1 MSDAASAVGACYI
14 TGMTNGFAIFDT
26 AIGRCGIAWNERGIV
41 AAGLPEADDDKLRAR
56 LLRRCAGATEQAP
69 PPEVQRAIDGIV
81 ALTARGTA
89 DLSAVA
95 LDMDGVPPFN
105 RQIYEITRSIP
116 PGSTIT
122 YGEIA
127 ARLGGGPELARDVG
141 TAMGQNPFPP
151 IVPCHRVVAANR
163 KAGGFSA
170 RGGVKTKLR
179 LLAIEGAEVEGT
191 LPLFEGA
198 RGAPR

>member
-1 MSDAASAVGACYI
+1 MRGAAIVVAACYI
-14 TGMTNGFAIFDT
+14 ARMSNGFAIFDT
-26 AIGRCGIAWNERGIV
+26 GIGRCGIAWNERGIV

-56 LLRRCAGATEQAP
+56 LMRRCPGAIEQAP
-69 PPEVQRAIDGIV
+69 PAAVQSAIDGIV
-81 ALTARGTA
+81 ALVARGTA
-89 DLSAVA
+89 DLSDVA

-105 RQIYEITRSIP
+105 RQIYEITRGIP

-151 IVPCHRVVAANR
+151 IVPCHRVVAAGR

-179 LLAIEGAEVEGT
+179 LLAIEGAQVEGT
-191 LPLFEGA
+191 LPLFEGS
-198 RGAPR
+198 R

>member
-1 MSDAASAVGACYI
+1 
-14 TGMTNGFAIFDT
+14 MTNRGFAIFDT

-56 LLRRCAGATEQAP
+56 LLRRCPGAVEQAP
-69 PPEVQRAIDGIV
+69 PPAVQRAIDGVV
-81 ALTARGTA
+81 ALITRGTA
-89 DLSAVA
+89 DLSDIA
-95 LDMDGVPPFN
+95 LDMDGVPSFN

-141 TAMGQNPFPP
+141 TAMGQNPFAP

-170 RGGVKTKLR
+170 RGGVNTKLR
-179 LLAIEGAEVEGT
+179 LLAIEGAQVDGT
-191 LPLFEGA
+191 LPLFERAGRA
-198 RGAPR
+198 